1 MPESR
6 NVQVPLLPGQTVSI
20 RGRQW
25 VVDGLRTSQNGAVHV
40 QVTWRGDR
48 QNETVVW
55 PYDDM
60 RGRMAPGTRW

>member
-1 MPESR
+1 MPKSR
-6 NVQVPLLPGQTVSI
+6 TVQVPLQPGQTLSI

-25 VVDGLRTSQNGAVHV
+25 VVDALRTSQNGEVHV

-48 QNETVVW
+48 QSETVLW

-60 RGRMAPGTRW
+60 RGRMAPRV